1 MVDPSA
7 KPRRSRMTGELLKVF
22 SINGNEAAVHRAES
36 RAATTAMAPPLEP
49 LLEPLLEP
57 RRSVT
62 AVRIQ

>member
-1 MVDPSA
+1 
-7 KPRRSRMTGELLKVF
+7 MTGELLKVF
-22 SINGNEAAVHRAES
+22 GINGNEAAVHRAES